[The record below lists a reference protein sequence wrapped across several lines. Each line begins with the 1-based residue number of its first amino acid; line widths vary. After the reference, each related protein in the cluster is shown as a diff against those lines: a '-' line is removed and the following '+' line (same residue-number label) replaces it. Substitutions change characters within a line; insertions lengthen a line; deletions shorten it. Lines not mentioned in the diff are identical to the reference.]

1 MGRATIG
8 VSGWVSAMVL
18 PARSRVSASTGVDA
32 GNLNE
37 LCELYGRLIGHSYRG
52 VASDDDGRVGRFSNI
67 SLPEAC
73 ATVFEAGPSRFELS
87 PNLGGLDLVILA
99 LPAEGAEL
107 LYEQAG
113 ATIAATGGEAV
124 VYSSAE
130 ALRSQSRRLGRLL
143 AVALPRAKLGPLLR
157 DADGA
162 RLQTLPSS
170 SPALRLF
177 RAHAE
182 AWLALDEAPDSAL
195 AELMSDQLCDLA
207 AHAIGAGRRGRERAE
222 DSGAIRDARYQR
234 ATRFIRRSL
243 HRAGLAD
250 RHVAAHLGISPSLLR
265 AIFAERGT
273 SPAQFIRQARLERAH
288 RLLVDAAE
296 RHRTVLEI
304 ALDCGFGSI
313 SSFYRLFHEAYGLS
327 PGDLRL

>member
-1 MGRATIG
+1 M
-8 VSGWVSAMVL
+8 
-18 PARSRVSASTGVDA
+18 SR
-32 GNLNE
+32 
-37 LCELYGRLIGHSYRG
+37 R
-52 VASDDDGRVGRFSNI
+52 
-67 SLPEAC
+67 
-73 ATVFEAGPSRFELS
+73 
-87 PNLGGLDLVILA
+87 
-99 LPAEGAEL
+99 
-107 LYEQAG
+107 G

-143 AVALPRAKLGPLLR
+143 AVALPRAKLGPLLP

-162 RLQTLPSS
+162 RLQKLPSS

-182 AWLALDEAPDSAL
+182 AWLALDEGPDSRPCRTD
-195 AELMSDQLCDLA
+195 ERTSS
-207 AHAIGAGRRGRERAE
+207 AISRRMRSAPAGAGARGPRTAAPSAMPATSARRASSAAASTAPASRT
-222 DSGAIRDARYQR
+222 
-234 ATRFIRRSL
+234 ATS
-243 HRAGLAD
+243 
-250 RHVAAHLGISPSLLR
+250 AAHLGISPSLLR

-288 RLLVDAAE
+288 RLLADAAE